1 MKFDHIA
8 SLGQLM
14 NELNDND
21 INPTMYVVNISW
33 QQTSYTLIYNQWND
47 TALGIYNMLAL
58 KNKIYSMDAKE
69 IWELLK
75 GLVNNESDEAVIVY
89 DIAVDVLETMVSEE
103 NMIRL
108 FNELDNM
115 MEY

>member
-1 MKFDHIA
+1 M
-8 SLGQLM
+8 S
-14 NELNDND
+14 
-21 INPTMYVVNISW
+21 
-33 QQTSYTLIYNQWND
+33 
-47 TALGIYNMLAL
+47 AL
-58 KNKIYSMDAKE
+58 KNKIYSMEPKE

-75 GLVNNESDEAVIVY
+75 GLVNNESVEAMIVY
-89 DIAVDVLETMVSEE
+89 DTAVDVLETMVSEE